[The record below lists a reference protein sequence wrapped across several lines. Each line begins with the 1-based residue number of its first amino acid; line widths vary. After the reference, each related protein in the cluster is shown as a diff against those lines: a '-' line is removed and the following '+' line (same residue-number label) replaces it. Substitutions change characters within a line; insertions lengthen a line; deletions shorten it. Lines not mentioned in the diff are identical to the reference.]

1 MTQPSTSVPYSLIIH
16 GGAGALEDL
25 KYEASESDFEKS
37 ILEILAAGRARLENG
52 ESALDVVEYCVNLLE
67 DNPLYN
73 AGRGSVLN
81 ENSQV
86 EMDAAL
92 MSGKDLTAG
101 AVTCVKNIK
110 NPISLARQVLI
121 QGDHVMLAAEGAL
134 EFAKYCKATLRPDEY
149 FIVPHRIEQ
158 LKEAQAAGRMML
170 DHEKAETA
178 EARARQK
185 ESFSKESLSKETRL
199 KEKLGTVGAAC
210 RDSHGN
216 LAAATSTG
224 GLVNKRWGRVGD
236 TPVVGAGVYADND
249 TCAVSATG
257 YGEQFLRTVFSK
269 TVSDFVLFKGL
280 DAQAAASA
288 GVDYLVQ
295 KVNGDGGVIVIDHA
309 GRCGAAQSTS
319 GLIHGW
325 IELGGKAQCKLG

>member
-101 AVTCVKNIK
+101 AVT
-110 NPISLARQVLI
+110 
-121 QGDHVMLAAEGAL
+121 
-134 EFAKYCKATLRPDEY
+134 
-149 FIVPHRIEQ
+149 
-158 LKEAQAAGRMML
+158 
-170 DHEKAETA
+170 
-178 EARARQK
+178 
-185 ESFSKESLSKETRL
+185 
-199 KEKLGTVGAAC
+199 
-210 RDSHGN
+210 
-216 LAAATSTG
+216 
-224 GLVNKRWGRVGD
+224 
-236 TPVVGAGVYADND
+236 
-249 TCAVSATG
+249 
-257 YGEQFLRTVFSK
+257 
-269 TVSDFVLFKGL
+269 
-280 DAQAAASA
+280 
-288 GVDYLVQ
+288 
-295 KVNGDGGVIVIDHA
+295 
-309 GRCGAAQSTS
+309 
-319 GLIHGW
+319 
-325 IELGGKAQCKLG
+325 